1 MQRQGIME
9 LIINKKGEDRESLLE
24 IESNFP
30 FFAWECISIEF
41 GDRNVDLVIRNEL
54 HMQILIKFLI
64 ITLNTFDSNKNS
76 LDFLKQNKIIKD
88 DTTASQLLNKIYYG
102 YLLIKVRMKISY
114 SACIHSRT
122 LPEHFMQALLTSYEQ
137 RCHKGLI

>member
-1 MQRQGIME
+1 ME

-54 HMQILIKFLI
+54 HM
-64 ITLNTFDSNKNS
+64 
-76 LDFLKQNKIIKD
+76 
-88 DTTASQLLNKIYYG
+88 
-102 YLLIKVRMKISY
+102 
-114 SACIHSRT
+114 
-122 LPEHFMQALLTSYEQ
+122 
-137 RCHKGLI
+137 